1 MPAAGLKQMRLKW
14 LCIYGT
20 VGQCGFQK
28 VKHIFI
34 HSEKSNKAHWMFLS
48 IADT

>member
-1 MPAAGLKQMRLKW
+1 MSAAGLNQMRLKW
-14 LCIYGT
+14 LCIYDT
-20 VGQCGFQK
+20 VGQCAFQK

-34 HSEKSNKAHWMFLS
+34 HSEKSNKAHWKFLS